1 MTGGSEVRA
10 VKLCRLGVVD
20 MVAASTRVRVLLPP
34 GACCEPRWRALSR
47 ARP

>member
-20 MVAASTRVRVLLPP
+20 MVAASTRVRVVLPP
-34 GACCEPRWRALSR
+34 AGCELRWRALSR